1 MQSLTCTFIGLGLI
15 GGSIARAFRQYF
27 PNMKIKVFDKDI
39 PSLSLALKDHIATE
53 IYTEISDEL
62 CNADYIFLC
71 APVSE
76 NENNLKLLKPLLSS
90 NTIIT
95 DVGSVKTGI
104 HRLIE
109 ELHLETQFIGGHPM
123 TGSERYGY
131 ANSKANLLENAY
143 YILTPTELVDQEK
156 VQSFENLITAI
167 KAVPLVINAKEHD
180 YATAA
185 ISHLPHIIASGLV
198 NLVKQSDSKE
208 ELMKTIAA
216 GGFKDLTRIASS
228 NPTMWQQICLTNTDN
243 ILQLLDDYITTLQQ
257 MKDKLSHSDA
267 YALYNYFEEAR
278 IYRDSFDGA
287 LKGPLMPIYTITIEI
302 PDKPGSLAEVTAIL
316 AQNQLSIK
324 NMHIT
329 HNREAEFGALSVEFY
344 SNEDMLKAVEVL
356 QKEDF
361 TTFLK
366 KN

>member
-1 MQSLTCTFIGLGLI
+1 MNSVTCSFIGLGLI
-15 GGSIARAFRQYF
+15 GGSIARGFRSVF
-27 PNMKIKVFDKDI
+27 PDMKIKVFDKDI
-39 PSLSLALKDHIATE
+39 PSLSLALKEHIATD
-53 IYTEISDEL
+53 IYTELSSDL
-62 CNADYIFLC
+62 CKADYIFLC
-71 APVSE
+71 APVAE
-76 NENNLKLLKPLLSS
+76 NEKNLIAIQSFLSKD
-90 NTIIT
+90 TIIT

-104 HRLIE
+104 HTLIE
-109 ELHLETQFIGGHPM
+109 ELGLEAQFIGGHPM
-123 TGSERYGY
+123 TGSERFGF

-143 YILTPTELVDQEK
+143 YILTPNKEVPRAR
-156 VQSFENLITAI
+156 FEAFKDMITKI
-167 KAVPLVINAKEHD
+167 KAVPLVIDAKEHD

-243 ILQLLDDYITTLQQ
+243 ILHLLDDYITTLQQ
-257 MKDKLSHSDA
+257 MKDKLTHSDA
-267 YALYNYFEEAR
+267 YALYNYFDEAR

-302 PDKPGSLAEVTAIL
+302 SDKPGSLAEVTAIL